1 MQPEK
6 QAGFTQLRI
15 SLSQVNEMA
24 HQAEEALGIDQLLCF
39 AAP

>member
-24 HQAEEALGIDQLLCF
+24 HQAEALGIDQLLCF